1 MTATNPL
8 DVMTLRRR
16 LGLSQEALAKQ
27 LGTSARTIR
36 RWEQGGVMHLI
47 WQERLSKMWQEKFN
61 TEEVPHA
68 STPA

>member
-16 LGLSQEALAKQ
+16 LGLSQEALAKA

-36 RWEQGGVMHLI
+36 RWEQGSPMHLI
-47 WQERLSKMWQEKFN
+47 WQERLSKMWQEKFHD
-61 TEEVPHA
+61 TPVPEVVDA
-68 STPA
+68 S

>member
-1 MTATNPL
+1 MSSQNPL

-36 RWEQGGVMHLI
+36 RWEQGAAMHLI
-47 WQERLSKMWQEKFN
+47 WQERLSKMFRERFPD
-61 TEEVPHA
+61 TAVPEVSDA
-68 STPA
+68 S